1 MLKSLGSSVG
11 QLSERLRRGEAPI
24 SPAGESVLHQQARA
38 RGQAYR
44 SERRRQYRTV
54 TALVGVFITLVAV
67 FSVVFHL
74 IMDYEGQSYSWF
86 SSVYWALTTMS
97 TLGYGD
103 ITFTSDI
110 GRAFSVVV
118 LLAGSIY
125 LLVMLP
131 FIFIQF
137 VFLPWMSQREQRR
150 APRILP
156 PSVSG
161 HMVLTELGPV
171 EAALVDRCVQAEV
184 PYVLIVDDVDEVM
197 RLHDEGYRVVLGDFD
212 DPTTYRNVGVD
223 RAAMVV
229 ATRND
234 RSNTNI
240 AFTVR
245 EIAPEI
251 TIVASANA
259 SASVDVLEIAG
270 ANHVVQLGE
279 ILGRAMAARSLGA
292 DGRTHVIG
300 DFAGLKIAEAAV
312 AHTELVGRSLAD
324 LGLRARTGI
333 GIIGVW
339 TRGRFEIA
347 TGETV
352 LGENSVLLIAATTDQ
367 LAAYDA
373 AFSRPAGDVHHLIV
387 IGGGRVGRAIA
398 RAALAEGS
406 TCVIVEQLAERMRP
420 EFDYVIGDAADRA
433 VLEKAGLDRVTV
445 AQVTTHDD
453 DVNVYLTRY
462 LRGLRPDLQIVAR
475 SKLDRNVSTL
485 YRAGADAVLS
495 YAGTGSAAIWN
506 HLRGDETLL
515 VAQGLNVFR
524 TPVPRQLVGRTLADA
539 HLHRRTQCN
548 VVAVE
553 YGGRI
558 HGNPDAHEPLPAD
571 AELVLVGTTDAEMQ
585 FCEEFPGARRRL
597 ATAGPRSGRAAPG

>member
-1 MLKSLGSSVG
+1 M
-11 QLSERLRRGEAPI
+11 
-24 SPAGESVLHQQARA
+24 AGESVLHQQARA

-44 SERRRQYRTV
+44 TERRRQYRTV
-54 TALVGVFITLVAV
+54 FALVGVFVVLVAI
-67 FSVVFHL
+67 FSVVFHM
-74 IMDYEGQSYSWF
+74 IMDYEGQRYSWF

-103 ITFTSDI
+103 ITFSSDL
-110 GRAFSVVV
+110 GRGFSVVV

-137 VFLPWMSQREQRR
+137 VFLPWMTQREHRR
-150 APRILP
+150 APR
-156 PSVSG
+156 SVANSISG
-161 HMVLTELGPV
+161 HVVLTELGPI

-197 RLHDEGYRVVLGDFD
+197 RLHDEGYQVVFGDYD
-212 DPTTYRNVGVD
+212 DPETYRNVAVD

-234 RSNTNI
+234 RTNTNI

-245 EIAPEI
+245 EIAPSI
-251 TIVASANA
+251 TIVASAN
-259 SASVDVLEIAG
+259 SPASVDVLEIAG
-270 ANHVVQLGE
+270 VDHVVQLGE
-279 ILGRAMAARSLGA
+279 ILGSAMAARSLGA
-292 DGRTHVIG
+292 DGRSHVIG

-312 AHTELVGRSLAD
+312 AHTDLVGRD
-324 LGLRARTGI
+324 LSDIGLRHRTGI

-347 TGETV
+347 TGATV
-352 LGENSVLLIAATTDQ
+352 LGENSVLLLAATPDQ
-367 LAAYDA
+367 LTAYDA
-373 AFSRPAGDVHHLIV
+373 AFSYVAPEIQHMIV

-398 RAALAEGS
+398 RAAVAEGS
-406 TCVIVEQLAERMRP
+406 SCSIVEQLAERMRP
-420 EFDYVIGDAADRA
+420 GFDYVIGDAADRA
-433 VLEKAGLDRVTV
+433 VLEQAGLDRATV
-445 AQVTTHDD
+445 AQITTHDD

-495 YAGTGSAAIWN
+495 YAGSGSAAIWN

-539 HLHRRTQCN
+539 HLHRRTECN

-553 YGGRI
+553 HDGRI
-558 HGNPDAHEPLPAD
+558 HGNPDAHEPLPPG
-571 AELVLVGTTDAEMQ
+571 AELILVGTTEAEAR
-585 FCEEFPGARRRL
+585 FCEVFPGARRRQP
-597 ATAGPRSGRAAPG
+597 T

>member
-11 QLSERLRRGEAPI
+11 QLSERLRRGDLPTSA
-24 SPAGESVLHQQARA
+24 AGESVLHQQARA

-54 TALVGVFITLVAV
+54 TALVVVFITLVAV
-67 FSVVFHL
+67 FSVIFHL

-150 APRILP
+150 APRMLP

-212 DPTTYRNVGVD
+212 DPMTYRNVGVD

-251 TIVASANA
+251 TIVASAN
-259 SASVDVLEIAG
+259 SVASVDVLEIAG

-300 DFAGLKIAEAAV
+300 DFAGLRIAEAAV

-352 LGENSVLLIAATTDQ
+352 LGENSVLLIAATSDQ

-373 AFSRPAGDVHHLIV
+373 AFSRPSEDVHHLIV

-433 VLEKAGLDRVTV
+433 VLELAGLDRVTV

-553 YGGRI
+553 HDGRI

-571 AELVLVGTTDAEMQ
+571 AELVLVGTTDAESQ

-597 ATAGPRSGRAAPG
+597 TTTGLRPGRVGPG